1 MNNILQQFAAAKLDA
16 PKVGIPEVSAD
27 SVITDVLSFVYF
39 FAGIVCIIVII
50 IAGIM
55 YSTSNGDSNKITS
68 AKNAILYA
76 LVGLV
81 IIMMAFTITGFILGR
96 F

>member
-1 MNNILQQFAAAKLDA
+1 MNNTLQYLAAAKLD
-16 PKVGIPEVSAD
+16 PDKVGIPVVSAD
-27 SVITDVLSFVYF
+27 SVIGDVLSFVYF

-55 YSTSNGDSNKITS
+55 YSTSNGDSNKITT

-76 LVGLV
+76 VVGLV